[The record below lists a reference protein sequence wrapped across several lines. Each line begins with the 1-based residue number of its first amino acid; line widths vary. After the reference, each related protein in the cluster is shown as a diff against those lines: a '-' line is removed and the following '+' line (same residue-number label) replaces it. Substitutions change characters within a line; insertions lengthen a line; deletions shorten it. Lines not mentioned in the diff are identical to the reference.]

1 MWTTIALAMTL
12 AGTPGESGELR
23 LSNIRPTHG
32 LLGSERPNSRL
43 LPGDVFFVTFD
54 IDGLKV
60 DDSGTML
67 YTMSMEVRNAS
78 NKIEY
83 KSEPQDLDMPA
94 PLGGHSLPGFA
105 HVDLGRDM
113 APGDYTLKVTV
124 TDRGS
129 KTKEPKYFEKKF
141 EVLPPTFGMI
151 RLNIAYDKDGQ
162 VPAPHIGVAG
172 QSFYVN
178 FNAVNF
184 ERGGDSKD
192 PNIQFEMLV
201 LDERGN
207 PTLGKDKL
215 GKDKPIAG
223 SIVELPREFSFA
235 PMQFWLPLNRAGK
248 FTVKLKATDVIGKK
262 TAELSVPITVYD
274 SK

>member
-12 AGTPGESGELR
+12 AGTPGESGQLR

-32 LLGSERPNSRL
+32 LLGSERPDSRL

-60 DDSGTML
+60 DDSGAML
-67 YTMSMEVRNAS
+67 YTMSMEVRNNAN

-105 HVDLGRDM
+105 HVDLGREM
-113 APGDYTLKVTV
+113 AAGEYTLKVTV
-124 TDRGS
+124 SDRGAKS
-129 KTKEPKYFEKKF
+129 KESKYFEKKF
-141 EVLPPTFGMI
+141 EVLSQTFGMI

-162 VPAPHIGVAG
+162 VPAPYIGVAG

-184 ERGGDSKD
+184 ERGGDNKD
-192 PNIQFEMLV
+192 PNIQFEMRV
-201 LDERGN
+201 LDERSK
-207 PTLGKDKL
+207 PTL
-215 GKDKPIAG
+215 DKPIAG

-262 TAELSVPITVYD
+262 TAELSFPITVYD

>member
-12 AGTPGESGELR
+12 AGMPGEGGQLR

-32 LLGSERPNSRL
+32 LLGSERSDSRL

-67 YTMSMEVRNAS
+67 YTMSMEVRNNTN

-83 KSEPQDLDMPA
+83 KSEPQELGQPV

-105 HVDLGRDM
+105 HVDLGREM
-113 APGDYTLKVTV
+113 APGEYTLKVTV
-124 TDRGS
+124 SDRGAKS
-129 KTKEPKYFEKKF
+129 RESKYFEKKF
-141 EVLPPTFGMI
+141 EVLRPDFGMI

-162 VPAPHIGVAG
+162 VPAPYIGVAG

-184 ERGGDSKD
+184 ERGGEDKN
-192 PNIQFEMLV
+192 PNIQFEMRV
-201 LDERGN
+201 LDEHGK
-207 PTLGKDKL
+207 PTL
-215 GKDKPIAG
+215 DKPIAG
-223 SIVELPREFSFA
+223 SIIELPREFSFA

-248 FTVKLKATDVIGKK
+248 FTVRLKATDVIGKK
-262 TAELSVPITVYD
+262 TAEVSFPITVYD

>member
-12 AGTPGESGELR
+12 AGTPGDSGQLR

-32 LLGSERPNSRL
+32 LLGSERPDSRL

-67 YTMSMEVRNAS
+67 YTMSMEVRNNTN

-83 KSEPQDLDMPA
+83 KSEPQDLDAPV

-113 APGDYTLKVTV
+113 AAGEYTLKVTV
-124 TDRGS
+124 TDRG
-129 KTKEPKYFEKKF
+129 TKSRESKYFEKKF
-141 EVLPPTFGMI
+141 EVLPASFGMI

-184 ERGGDSKD
+184 ERNRENKE

-201 LDERGN
+201 LNERN
-207 PTLGKDKL
+207 KATL
-215 GKDKPIAG
+215 DKPIAG
-223 SIVELPREFSFA
+223 SIVDLPPEFSYA

-262 TAELSVPITVYD
+262 TAELSFPITVYD

>member
-32 LLGSERPNSRL
+32 LLGSERPDSRL

-124 TDRGS
+124 MDRGA
-129 KTKEPKYFEKKF
+129 KLKESKYFEKKF
-141 EVLPPTFGMI
+141 EVLPTSEANRPWTS
-151 RLNIAYDKDGQ
+151 RS
-162 VPAPHIGVAG
+162 PAAL
-172 QSFYVN
+172 S
-178 FNAVNF
+178 
-184 ERGGDSKD
+184 SC
-192 PNIQFEMLV
+192 
-201 LDERGN
+201 RGN
-207 PTLGKDKL
+207 SPSL
-215 GKDKPIAG
+215 
-223 SIVELPREFSFA
+223 RCSFGCRSTGPA
-235 PMQFWLPLNRAGK
+235 NSP
-248 FTVKLKATDVIGKK
+248 
-262 TAELSVPITVYD
+262 S
-274 SK
+274 S

>member
-23 LSNIRPTHG
+23 LSNIRPTYG

-54 IDGLKV
+54 ID
-60 DDSGTML
+60 
-67 YTMSMEVRNAS
+67 A
-78 NKIEY
+78 
-83 KSEPQDLDMPA
+83 
-94 PLGGHSLPGFA
+94 
-105 HVDLGRDM
+105 
-113 APGDYTLKVTV
+113 LKVTV
-124 TDRGS
+124 TDRGAKS
-129 KTKEPKYFEKKF
+129 KESKYFEKKF

-201 LDERGN
+201 LDERDK
-207 PTLGKDKL
+207 PTLH
-215 GKDKPIAG
+215 KPIAG
-223 SIVELPREFSFA
+223 C
-235 PMQFWLPLNRAGK
+235 
-248 FTVKLKATDVIGKK
+248 
-262 TAELSVPITVYD
+262 
-274 SK
+274 

>member
-12 AGTPGESGELR
+12 AGTPGESGQLR
-23 LSNIRPTHG
+23 LNNIRPTNG
-32 LLGSERPNSRL
+32 LLGSERADSRL

-54 IDGLKV
+54 IDGLTV

-67 YTMSMEVRNAS
+67 YTMAMEVRNAN

-105 HVDLGRDM
+105 HVDLGREM
-113 APGDYTLKVTV
+113 APGEYTLKVTV
-124 TDRGS
+124 TDRGTKS
-129 KTKEPKYFEKKF
+129 KEFKYFEKKF
-141 EVLPPTFGMI
+141 EVLPPAFGMI

-172 QSFYVN
+172 QSFWVN

-184 ERGGDSKD
+184 ERSGDNKD
-192 PNIQFEMLV
+192 PNIQFEMRV
-201 LDERGN
+201 LDEREKA
-207 PTLGKDKL
+207 TLN
-215 GKDKPIAG
+215 KPIAG

-248 FTVKLKATDVIGKK
+248 FTVKLKAIDVIGKK

>member
-1 MWTTIALAMTL
+1 MTL
-12 AGTPGESGELR
+12 AGTPGDSGQLR

-32 LLGSERPNSRL
+32 LLGSERPDSRL

-67 YTMSMEVRNAS
+67 YTMSMEVRNNTN

-83 KSEPQDLDMPA
+83 KSEPQDLDAPV

-105 HVDLGRDM
+105 HVDLGREM
-113 APGDYTLKVTV
+113 AAGEYTLKVTV
-124 TDRGS
+124 SDRR
-129 KTKEPKYFEKKF
+129 TKSRESKYFEKKF
-141 EVLPPTFGMI
+141 EVLPATFGMI

-172 QSFYVN
+172 QSFWVN

-184 ERGGDSKD
+184 ERGGDFNPK
-192 PNIQFEMLV
+192 IKLEMQV
-201 LDERGN
+201 VDEKGK
-207 PTLGKDKL
+207 PTLDS
-215 GKDKPIAG
+215 PIAG
-223 SIVELPREFSFA
+223 SITELPREFSYA
-235 PMQFWLPLNRAGK
+235 PTQFWLPLNRAGK
-248 FTVKLKATDVIGKK
+248 FTVKLKATDNIGKK
-262 TAELSVPITVYD
+262 TSELSFPISVYD

>member
-1 MWTTIALAMTL
+1 MWTTIALTLTL
-12 AGTPGESGELR
+12 AGMPGESGEMR
-23 LSNIRPTHG
+23 LSNIRPTFG
-32 LLGSERPNSRL
+32 LLGSERPDSRL
-43 LPGDVFFVTFD
+43 LPGDIFFVTFD

-60 DDSGTML
+60 DNSGMML

-83 KSEPQDLDMPA
+83 KSDPQDLDMPA

-113 APGDYTLKVTV
+113 EPGDYTLKVTV
-124 TDRGS
+124 TDRGAKS
-129 KTKEPKYFEKKF
+129 RDTKSFEKKF
-141 EVLPPTFGMI
+141 QVLPATFGMI

-172 QSFYVN
+172 QSFWVN

-184 ERGGDSKD
+184 QRSDGTKD
-192 PNIQFEMLV
+192 PNIVFEMQV
-201 LDERGN
+201 SDESGK
-207 PTLGKDKL
+207 PTLKN
-215 GKDKPIAG
+215 PIAG
-223 SIVELPREFSFA
+223 AITELPREFSFA

-248 FTVKLKATDVIGKK
+248 FTIKLKATDKNANK
-262 TAELSVPITVYD
+262 SAELTFPITVYD

>member
-32 LLGSERPNSRL
+32 LLGSERPDSKL

-83 KSEPQDLDMPA
+83 KSDPQDLDMPA

-124 TDRGS
+124 TDRGA
-129 KTKEPKYFEKKF
+129 KTRDTKYFEKKF
-141 EVLPPTFGMI
+141 EVLPPAFGMI

-184 ERGGDSKD
+184 ERGGDARD
-192 PNIQFEMLV
+192 PNIQFEMRV
-201 LDERGN
+201 FDERN
-207 PTLGKDKL
+207 KATLDKQ
-215 GKDKPIAG
+215 IAG
-223 SIVELPREFSFA
+223 SIVELPREFSYA

-248 FTVKLKATDVIGKK
+248 FTVKLKASDMIGKK
-262 TAELSVPITVYD
+262 TAELSFPITVYD

>member
-12 AGTPGESGELR
+12 AGTPGESGQLR

-32 LLGSERPNSRL
+32 LLGSERPDSRL

-60 DDSGTML
+60 DDSGAML
-67 YTMSMEVRNAS
+67 YTMSMEVRNNTT

-94 PLGGHSLPGFA
+94 PLGGHSLPE
-105 HVDLGRDM
+105 
-113 APGDYTLKVTV
+113 YTLKVTV
-124 TDRGS
+124 SDRGAKS
-129 KTKEPKYFEKKF
+129 KESKYFEKKF
-141 EVLPPTFGMI
+141 EVLPQTFGMI

-162 VPAPHIGVAG
+162 VPAPYIGVAG

-184 ERGGDSKD
+184 ERGGDNKD
-192 PNIQFEMLV
+192 PNIQFEMRV
-201 LDERGN
+201 LDERDK
-207 PTLGKDKL
+207 PTL
-215 GKDKPIAG
+215 DKPIAG

-262 TAELSVPITVYD
+262 TAELSFPITVYD